1 MTHVLALALPLVVG
15 DVGGTLKVVI
25 GVVLALAGL
34 GILLMGAIA
43 LADKA
48 LQKGGIAIGLGA
60 VMIAAGLWMTGA
72 I

>member
-1 MTHVLALALPLVVG
+1 VTHVLALALPLVVG

-43 LADKA
+43 MADKA
-48 LQKGGIAIGLGA
+48 IQKGGIALGLGA
-60 VMIAAGLWMTGA
+60 AMIVAGLWMVGA
-72 I
+72 L